1 MNSYNMIMF
10 TLLSLLLLLLSLNPN
25 PSLASSSS
33 SSSSRR
39 NNNYT
44 DDTNASSVRRYSSCR
59 YVKEACNVTRYQK
72 LCVRTLWPF
81 TMVAKNNSSKWA
93 RAGVAV
99 TITDTKRVLRVLLKT
114 RNSTAV
120 GKRER
125 VALSDCRQLFVDSLD
140 NLYKCLSLL
149 RKLDADLFQQQM
161 SDLATWLSAAL
172 TDEDTCLDGLIEE
185 PMSKSSSSSSSSST
199 VRMIRR
205 KASRCMHLCS
215 NALALLN
222 KLAYD
227 GL

>member
-1 MNSYNMIMF
+1 MNSYITF
-10 TLLSLLLLLLSLNPN
+10 TLLSLFLALNLN
-25 PSLASSSS
+25 PSLASSLDL
-33 SSSSRR
+33 
-39 NNNYT
+39 T
-44 DDTNASSVRRYSSCR
+44 DDTNASITRYST
-59 YVKEACNVTRYQK
+59 YVKNACNVTRYQH

-81 TMVAKNNSSKWA
+81 AIVAKNNSSIWA

-99 TITDTKRVLRVLLKT
+99 TITDTKQILRLLLRT
-114 RNSTAV
+114 RNSAV

-125 VALSDCRQLFVDSLD
+125 IALSDCRELFVDSLD
-140 NLYKCLSLL
+140 SLYKSLAVL
-149 RKLDADLFQQQM
+149 RKLNADEFQRQI

-172 TDEDTCLDGLIEE
+172 TDQDTCLDGFAETSDIN
-185 PMSKSSSSSSSSST
+185 SSPT

-205 KASRCMHLCS
+205 KATKCMQLCS